1 MSVSTTVS
9 NIKHKS
15 LRPYYRMPVLEL
27 DYKVSI
33 VDTTKCII
41 TVANKVG
48 VSEMAKQY
56 AVNLIDDVTK
66 KGMSAG
72 KNPMG
77 LAAKLYISCIN
88 TNENTSQRVIA
99 DAARITEV
107 TLRNRLRDIKS
118 QLHLK

>member
-1 MSVSTTVS
+1 
-9 NIKHKS
+9 
-15 LRPYYRMPVLEL
+15 MPVLEL

-48 VSEMAKQY
+48 ISEMAKQY
-56 AVNLIDDVTK
+56 TINLIDEVTK
-66 KGMSAG
+66 KGMSVG
-72 KNPMG
+72 KNPMAF
-77 LAAKLYISCIN
+77 AAKLYISRIK

-118 QLHLK
+118 QLHLSEH